1 MARST
6 RFKRSSTKPGEQFII
21 VKTTWKGNKRND
33 NLQAKAN
40 ALPTVYTNEKDAF
53 LAARDHAKRAM
64 DTAAAKK
71 KDVFTRFE
79 THKLAGIDGFFA
91 IGIEPKNGGVVRCM

>member
-1 MARST
+1 M
-6 RFKRSSTKPGEQFII
+6 RFKRSSTKPGDQFII

-33 NLQAKAN
+33 DLRASAS

-53 LAARDHAKRAM
+53 LAARDFAKTAM
-64 DTAAAKK
+64 SKSEAKQ
-71 KDVFTRFE
+71 KDCFTRYE

-91 IGIEPKNGGVVRCM
+91 IGIEPKNGGIVRCVGSE

>member
-1 MARST
+1 M

-33 NLQAKAN
+33 NLRASAS

-53 LAARDHAKRAM
+53 RRPRLCEHDYVQIRSQ
-64 DTAAAKK
+64 K
-71 KDVFTRFE
+71 KDCFTRYE
-79 THKLAGIDGFFA
+79 THKLAGIDGFYA
-91 IGIEPKNGGVVRCM
+91 IGIEPKNGGVVRCV